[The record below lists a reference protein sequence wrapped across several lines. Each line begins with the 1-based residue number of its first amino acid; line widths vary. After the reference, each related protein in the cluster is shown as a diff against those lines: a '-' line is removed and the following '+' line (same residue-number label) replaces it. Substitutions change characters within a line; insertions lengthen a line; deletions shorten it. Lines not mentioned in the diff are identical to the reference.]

1 MKKMLPIKNFAFQGV
16 NGAYSEQAGKNVFP
30 NAKSFPCSTF
40 EDMFSCVKN
49 EKADIA
55 LVPIENSQA
64 GRVAD
69 TQRLIPDSDLNII
82 GEYFLEVNHN
92 LLAIAGTKITD
103 IKRIHSHEQ
112 GIAQCRNNII
122 KLNKEMVIAADT
134 AGSAKTISNLK
145 SNEDA
150 AIASALAAD
159 IYNLEVLKSNFQD
172 SLNNVTRFLI
182 MSKNSSDI
190 KSTEQNLLT
199 TLVFVVRSIPASLY
213 KCLGGFASN
222 GVNIT
227 KLESYIHP
235 QGFDVAQFYIDF
247 EGHPEHDSV
256 KLALEEMKFFCKE
269 IKILGVYKKS
279 EFRKK

>member
-1 MKKMLPIKNFAFQGV
+1 MKTNSFAFQGV

-30 NAKSFPCSTF
+30 DAKSVPCATF
-40 EDMFSCVKN
+40 EEMFACVRN
-49 EKADIA
+49 DKADIA

-82 GEYFLEVNHN
+82 GEYFLEVKHN
-92 LLAIAGTKITD
+92 LLVIPGAKIND

-112 GIAQCRNNII
+112 GIAQCRNKII
-122 KLNKEMVIAADT
+122 KLNKEMVVAADT
-134 AGSAKTISNLK
+134 AGSAKKISQLNK
-145 SNEDA
+145 KEDA
-150 AIASALAAD
+150 AIASTLAAE
-159 IYNLEVLKSNFQD
+159 IYNLEILEDNFQD
-172 SLNNVTRFLI
+172 AQYNVTRFLV
-182 MSKNSSDI
+182 MSKNKTKI
-190 KSTEQNLLT
+190 ESTESDLLT

-222 GVNIT
+222 GINIT

-247 EGHPEHDSV
+247 EGHPEDNSV
-256 KLALEEMKFFCKE
+256 KLAFEEMKFFCKE
-269 IKILGVYKKS
+269 IKVLGVYKKS
-279 EFRKK
+279 KFRKK

>member
-1 MKKMLPIKNFAFQGV
+1 MKTNNFAFQGV

-30 NAKSFPCSTF
+30 EAKSVPCATF
-40 EDMFSCVKN
+40 EEMFACVRN
-49 EKADIA
+49 DKADIA

-82 GEYFLEVNHN
+82 GEYFLEVKHN
-92 LLAIAGTKITD
+92 LLVIPGAKIND

-112 GIAQCRNNII
+112 GIAQCRNKII
-122 KLNKEMVIAADT
+122 KLNKEMVVAADT
-134 AGSAKTISNLK
+134 AGSAKKISQLNK
-145 SNEDA
+145 KEDA
-150 AIASALAAD
+150 AIASTLAAE
-159 IYNLEVLKSNFQD
+159 IYNLEILEDNFQD
-172 SLNNVTRFLI
+172 AQYNVTRFLV
-182 MSKNSSDI
+182 MSKNKTKI
-190 KSTEQNLLT
+190 ESTESDLLT

-222 GVNIT
+222 GINIT

-247 EGHPEHDSV
+247 EGHPEDNSV
-256 KLALEEMKFFCKE
+256 KLAFEEMKFFCKE
-269 IKILGVYKKS
+269 IKVLGVYKKS
-279 EFRKK
+279 KFRKK